1 MLGVAPPQSE
11 CDAPRRKARRI
22 PRACDF
28 CHRRSIRC
36 RVSNADPTRCQ
47 NCADFGERC
56 TNNRPAK
63 RRGVRPLAERAR
75 DSAVPSTA
83 IVPEDIEQ
91 HISQAWQ
98 APVIASQSLV
108 MDLVEVYFEVVYPIF
123 PFFHQPTILRRVSR
137 GEHQA
142 NRPLFAVTMA
152 ICALSSAR
160 ARDGAIFSGRWD
172 LPSLND
178 PPSEN
183 FFTAAESAIPKGGAA
198 NTDFNYMRACALL
211 SITAIQYGQPRT
223 MHYYLGLY
231 YTFVEIDGL
240 HDEANWPKGIGIV
253 ETEERRRLFWS
264 IYTLDVYISI
274 VWARVIRSCEAQSNV
289 VYPTAL
295 DDTDIS
301 DAGYRQSSAI
311 SPISSLQSP
320 GAPSNGEPAR
330 CWLYGWNFTTDL
342 YRILEHVL
350 DQFRRRRPQH
360 RLSTPIDAIF
370 GGISAPS
377 SAVLDFILTRYKNL
391 PSRFKVTPSAIANED
406 HRLNFQT
413 ANIAATIQLV
423 RMMLFAAE
431 DATVEQ
437 RCRVASELLQAFS
450 DVPIVYLRAISSP
463 LLHHLAGIGSI
474 LGSVFENGLPESS
487 YQQIRTVLLS
497 LVRLLADLEVGLY
510 CTAGASSRIRTLV
523 ERIDESIRNQRQLAV
538 TAAQT
543 GETYSAELRYT
554 TAATAPSPDVDG
566 SSPLF
571 LLPPEILDDWFWAFD
586 FAQSGN

>member
-1 MLGVAPPQSE
+1 M
-11 CDAPRRKARRI
+11 
-22 PRACDF
+22 
-28 CHRRSIRC
+28 
-36 RVSNADPTRCQ
+36 N
-47 NCADFGERC
+47 
-56 TNNRPAK
+56 
-63 RRGVRPLAERAR
+63 
-75 DSAVPSTA
+75 
-83 IVPEDIEQ
+83 
-91 HISQAWQ
+91 
-98 APVIASQSLV
+98 
-108 MDLVEVYFEVVYPIF
+108 LVEVYFEVVYPIF
-123 PFFHQPTILRRVSR
+123 PFFHRPTILRRVSR
-137 GEHQA
+137 GEYQT

-172 LPSLND
+172 LSSLKD
-178 PPSEN
+178 PPSES
-183 FFTAAESAIPKGGAA
+183 FFTAAESAIQKGDAA
-198 NTDFNYMRACALL
+198 NTDFNDMRACALL

-264 IYTLDVYISI
+264 IYTLDVYTSI
-274 VWARVIRSCEAQSNV
+274 VWARVVRSREAQSNV

-295 DDTDIS
+295 DDTEIS
-301 DAGYRQSSAI
+301 DAGYSQSSAI
-311 SPISSLQSP
+311 SPMSLLQSP
-320 GAPSNGEPAR
+320 GDLSNVESAR

-350 DQFRRRRPQH
+350 DQFRRRRSEH

-370 GGISAPS
+370 GATSVPS
-377 SAVLDFILTRYKNL
+377 SAVLDFILTAYKNL
-391 PSRFKVTPSAIANED
+391 PSRFKETPPAISNED

-450 DVPIVYLRAISSP
+450 DVPVVYLRAISSP

-474 LGSVFENGLPESS
+474 LGSVFEHGLPESA

-523 ERIDESIRNQRQLAV
+523 ERIDECIRNQQQLAV

-543 GETYSAELRYT
+543 GEAYSAESRYAAA
-554 TAATAPSPDVDG
+554 AATVPSSYVDG

-571 LLPPEILDDWFWAFD
+571 LLPPEILDDWSWAFD
-586 FAQSGN
+586 FAQNGD

>member
-1 MLGVAPPQSE
+1 MIGAAPPQSK
-11 CDAPRRKARRI
+11 CDAPRQKARRI

-36 RVSNADPTRCQ
+36 RASSTDPTKCQ
-47 NCADFGERC
+47 NCADFGEPC

-63 RRGVRPLAERAR
+63 KRGVKPLAERAG

-83 IVPEDIEQ
+83 ILSEGIEQ
-91 HISQAWQ
+91 HVSQAWQ
-98 APVIASQSLV
+98 APVIASQALV
-108 MDLVEVYFEVVYPIF
+108 MNLVEVYFEVVYPIF
-123 PFFHQPTILRRVSR
+123 PFFHQPTILRRVSC
-137 GEHQA
+137 GEYQT

-172 LPSLND
+172 LPSLKD
-178 PPSEN
+178 PPSES

-198 NTDFNYMRACALL
+198 NTEFNYMRACALL
-211 SITAIQYGQPRT
+211 SITAIQYGQPRI

-240 HDEANWPKGIGIV
+240 HDETNWPKGIGIV

-264 IYTLDVYISI
+264 IYTLDVYTSI
-274 VWARVIRSCEAQSNV
+274 VWARVVRSREAQSNV

-301 DAGYRQSSAI
+301 DAGYRQSSVI
-311 SPISSLQSP
+311 PPTSSLQSP
-320 GAPSNGEPAR
+320 GESSNGESTQ

-350 DQFRRRRPQH
+350 DQFRRRRPEH

-370 GGISAPS
+370 GDTSTPS
-377 SAVLDFILTRYKNL
+377 SAVLDFILTAYKIL
-391 PSRFKVTPSAIANED
+391 PSRFKETPSAIANED

-431 DATVEQ
+431 DATVAQ

-450 DVPIVYLRAISSP
+450 DVPIIYLRAISSP

-474 LGSVFENGLPESS
+474 LGSVFEHGLPESA

-523 ERIDESIRNQRQLAV
+523 ERIDECIRNQRQLAL

-543 GETYSAELRYT
+543 GETYSTVSRYGAPT
-554 TAATAPSPDVDG
+554 TAPLPYVDG

-571 LLPPEILDDWFWAFD
+571 LLPPEILDDWSWAFD
-586 FAQSGN
+586 FAQNGD

>member
-1 MLGVAPPQSE
+1 MLGAAPPQSE
-11 CDAPRRKARRI
+11 FDAPRRKARRI

-36 RVSNADPTRCQ
+36 RVSSTDPTKCQ
-47 NCADFGERC
+47 NCADFGEPC

-63 RRGVRPLAERAR
+63 KRGVRPLAERAG

-83 IVPEDIEQ
+83 IIPGGIEQ
-91 HISQAWQ
+91 HISEAWKAPAIAPQA
-98 APVIASQSLV
+98 LV
-108 MDLVEVYFEVVYPIF
+108 MNLVKVYFEVVYPIF
-123 PFFHQPTILRRVSR
+123 PFFHQPTILGRVSR
-137 GEHQA
+137 GEYQT

-172 LPSLND
+172 LSSLKD
-178 PPSEN
+178 PPSES

-264 IYTLDVYISI
+264 IYTLDVYTSI
-274 VWARVIRSCEAQSNV
+274 VWARVVRSREAQSNV

-295 DDTDIS
+295 DDKEIS
-301 DAGYRQSSAI
+301 DAGYSQSSGI
-311 SPISSLQSP
+311 SPMSSLQSP
-320 GAPSNGEPAR
+320 GELSNVESAR

-350 DQFRRRRPQH
+350 DQFRRRRSEH

-370 GGISAPS
+370 GDTSAPS
-377 SAVLDFILTRYKNL
+377 SAVLDFILTAYKNL
-391 PSRFKVTPSAIANED
+391 PSRFKETPPAATDED

-423 RMMLFAAE
+423 RIMLFAAE

-474 LGSVFENGLPESS
+474 LGSVFENGLPESA
-487 YQQIRTVLLS
+487 YQQIRTVLMS

-523 ERIDESIRNQRQLAV
+523 ERIDESIRNQQQLAA

-543 GETYSAELRYT
+543 GEAYSAGSRYA
-554 TAATAPSPDVDG
+554 AATTVPSSYVDG

-571 LLPPEILDDWFWAFD
+571 LLPPDILDDWFWAFD
-586 FAQSGN
+586 FAQTGD